1 MTAVTTETVA
11 PRTYQDHGRP
21 LWRRALLTRE
31 AAIIGILVLVVV
43 VALGTVRN
51 FDSPLTVTY
60 LLRDIAPILLI
71 ALPMTL
77 IIITEE
83 IDLSVASIVGL
94 SSVMTG
100 ILTQA
105 GLPFPA
111 AAIVAILVGAMAGVV
126 NGFLVT
132 VVGLPSLA
140 VTIGTLALFR
150 GIAVGLLG
158 TTAITDFPEEWTDLA
173 KANIPGTPIPLVV
186 VPFVVLALVFA
197 ILLHFTPFGRSLYA
211 IGLNKEAAHFSGIDV
226 GRTKFTLFVLSG
238 AVSGFAGVYFTLLYS
253 NARGDNAMGME
264 LQIIAAVLLGGVSIF
279 GGRGAL
285 HGVIA
290 GVLLIG
296 TLGSALRLAGVTS
309 DIINV
314 ITGVLLIVSVVS
326 ASLLAWLH
334 RSRSAAIGRRKGRR
348 SAAGAAA
355 PTR

>member
-1 MTAVTTETVA
+1 MTALTDAAAV
-11 PRTYQDHGRP
+11 RTYQAHAKP
-21 LWRRALLTRE
+21 AWRRYLLTRE
-31 AAIIGILVLVVV
+31 TAIIAILLLVIV
-43 VALGTVRN
+43 VALATVRN

-105 GLPFPA
+105 GWPFELA
-111 AAIVAILVGAMAGVV
+111 ALAAIVVGGLAGVV

-158 TTAITDFPEEWTDLA
+158 TTAITDFPELWTDLA
-173 KANIPGTPIPLVV
+173 KANIPGTPVPMIIIP
-186 VPFVVLALVFA
+186 FIVLALIFA
-197 ILLHFTPFGRSLYA
+197 VLLHFTPFGRSLYA
-211 IGLNKEAAHFSGIDV
+211 IGLNKEAAQFSGIDV
-226 GRTKFTLFVLSG
+226 GRTKFLLFVMSG
-238 AVSGFAGVYFTLLYS
+238 TVSGFAGVYFTLLYS
-253 NARGDNAMGME
+253 NARGDNAMGLE
-264 LQIIAAVLLGGVSIF
+264 LQVIAAVLLGGVSIF

-296 TLGSALRLAGVTS
+296 TLSSALRLAGVTS

-326 ASLLAWLH
+326 ASFLAWLQT
-334 RSRSAAIGRRKGRR
+334 RRAAAIGRRRGRAGT
-348 SAAGAAA
+348 SADG
-355 PTR
+355 T